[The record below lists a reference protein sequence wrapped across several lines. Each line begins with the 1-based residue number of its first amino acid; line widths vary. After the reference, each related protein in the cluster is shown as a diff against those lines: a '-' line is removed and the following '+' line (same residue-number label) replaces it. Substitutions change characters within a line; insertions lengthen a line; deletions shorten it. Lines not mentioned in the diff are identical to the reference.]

1 MVVIVVVCLV
11 SFFLFSPFLHV
22 YNKHIYCK
30 IPDKF
35 FHLIVLDFCFFLESG
50 LRSSQEGTLR
60 IEGEERG
67 LISRKAACY

>member
-1 MVVIVVVCLV
+1 MFVIAVVCLV
-11 SFFLFSPFLHV
+11 NFFLFSPFLHV

-30 IPDKF
+30 IPDQF
-35 FHLIVLDFCFFLESG
+35 FHLIVRDIRRVLESG

-67 LISRKAACY
+67 LISQKAAGY